1 MKKFKSPLTIR
12 LLSLFVLALVTL
24 FFQTAVLSQGTTNK
38 DETRPTVATPNGLRT
53 DDFPTIV
60 RPTSSTKAIPPPDI
74 PKTNIQI
81 TQEPKVGGRLG
92 LIIESENGSTKL
104 RDVGSTEFFNPAS
117 NVKLLTALAAIKT
130 FGIDYR
136 FSISV
141 WTNGTYDASTQTIN
155 GDLII
160 SGSDPVFN
168 YEQAVL
174 LAQDLNK
181 LGVRTVTG
189 NLIVPY
195 GFTMN
200 YDSSALR
207 SGETLYDTLDSS
219 RRSSAASRAWYEQR
233 STIGDVASLQN
244 NPSVAVMGAVVVSY
258 VPENSR
264 VILTRYSPK
273 LVDILKTML
282 CFSNN
287 FMSERIGFTVG
298 GPGGVKR
305 ILVEKYSISESEIS
319 LASTSGLGVNRVTP
333 RAMMQA
339 YRILRNELAQRRYT
353 MADIMPVAGIDPG
366 TLEKRFTSQ
375 ATRGS
380 VIGKT
385 GTLGNTDG
393 GVSSLVGEMKT
404 AKNEIF
410 FFVIFNQRG
419 SVRRFRTFQEDF
431 IAYIQNERGGPAPFI
446 YVPQPWATRLSDTKT
461 IATNKLN
468 QSPTE

>member
-1 MKKFKSPLTIR
+1 M
-12 LLSLFVLALVTL
+12 LATMILPTS
-24 FFQTAVLSQGTTNK
+24 VLSQETTNK
-38 DETRPTVATPNGLRT
+38 DETRPTVATPNGLKT
-53 DDFPTIV
+53 DDFPTLV
-60 RPTSSTKAIPPPDI
+60 RPTSSTKAIPSPDI
-74 PKTNIQI
+74 PKTDFQI

-92 LIIESENGSTKL
+92 LIIESENGNTKL
-104 RDVGSTEFFNPAS
+104 RDVGSTELFNPAS
-117 NVKLLTALAAIKT
+117 NVKLLTALTAIKT

-136 FSISV
+136 YSMAV
-141 WTNGTYDASTQTIN
+141 WTNGTYDAPTQTIN

-160 SGSDPVFN
+160 SGSDPVFH

-207 SGETLYDTLDSS
+207 SGEKFYDTLDSS
-219 RRSSAASRAWYEQR
+219 RRSSAASQAWYEQR
-233 STIGDVASLQN
+233 STMGDVASLQN
-244 NPSVAVMGAVVVSY
+244 NPSVAVMGAVVVSF
-258 VPENSR
+258 VPQNSR

-273 LVDILKTML
+273 LVDILKMML

-298 GPGGVKR
+298 GAGGVKR
-305 ILVEKYSISESEIS
+305 IMVEKYGIPESEIS
-319 LASTSGLGVNRVTP
+319 LASASGLGVNRVTP

-339 YRILRNELAQRRYT
+339 YRALRFELAQKRYT

-366 TLEKRFTSQ
+366 TLEKRFTSS
-375 ATRGS
+375 AARGS
-380 VIGKT
+380 VIAKT

-410 FFVIFNQRG
+410 IFVIFNQRG
-419 SVRRFRTFQEDF
+419 SVSRFRTFQEDF
-431 IAYIQNERGGPAPFI
+431 VAYIQNERGGPAPFI

-461 IATNKLN
+461 TITNKLY
-468 QSPTE
+468 QPPTD